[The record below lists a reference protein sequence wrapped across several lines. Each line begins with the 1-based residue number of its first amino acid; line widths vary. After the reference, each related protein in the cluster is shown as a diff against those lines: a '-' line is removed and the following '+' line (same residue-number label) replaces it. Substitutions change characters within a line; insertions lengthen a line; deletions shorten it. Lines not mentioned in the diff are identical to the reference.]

1 MYEGFFL
8 LFFLLYFLFLL
19 ELIVDSDN
27 DFFSFFI
34 FFTIKEETDYPLLFS
49 SFRHHCGI
57 IKRKQLLANHLKKH
71 RLIKKKKKTVSIS
84 FTTLVLEKQPEREI
98 L

>member
-1 MYEGFFL
+1 MYEGFFNYY
-8 LFFLLYFLFLL
+8 FLLYFLFLL

-49 SFRHHCGI
+49 SFRHHCGL
-57 IKRKQLLANHLKKH
+57 IKRKQLLTNHFKKH
-71 RLIKKKKKTVSIS
+71 RLIIKKKSLNFLHHPH
-84 FTTLVLEKQPEREI
+84 FTETT
-98 L
+98 